1 MEKFYTVVPSPNRPW
16 EVVEVDDALHP
27 PCERL
32 ESAWKLLAGLA
43 AGIRD
48 AAKMIKGALSQ
59 TQRLTPRSPKQ
70 CSVTACDDSHC
81 RLDGGSYEK
90 HSNGWPR
97 ACL

>member
-1 MEKFYTVVPSPNRPW
+1 VSTEELASWVIHCGDRAEVASRGRESHCEMEKFYAVVPSPNRPW

-48 AAKMIKGALSQ
+48 AAKMIKA
-59 TQRLTPRSPKQ
+59 RS
-70 CSVTACDDSHC
+70 V
-81 RLDGGSYEK
+81 RGS
-90 HSNGWPR
+90 
-97 ACL
+97 A

>member
-27 PCERL
+27 PA
-32 ESAWKLLAGLA
+32 SASKVHGRLLAGLA

-70 CSVTACDDSHC
+70 CSVTACGDSHC

-90 HSNGWPR
+90 HSNG
-97 ACL
+97 